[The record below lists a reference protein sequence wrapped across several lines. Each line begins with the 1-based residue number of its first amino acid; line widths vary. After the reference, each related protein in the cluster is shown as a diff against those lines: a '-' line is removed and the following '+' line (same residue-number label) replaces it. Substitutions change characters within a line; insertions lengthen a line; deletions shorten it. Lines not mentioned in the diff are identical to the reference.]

1 MFSAVFIL
9 HRRALSIQGYRNG
22 AAIKYGTEGGGRDL
36 TGSPKLLHGKCWAN
50 KLLQMTNMGH
60 EDIFVS
66 RFAFNVLQ
74 LF

>member
-1 MFSAVFIL
+1 MVNEQDVSSRAKQGNVCRSKGAV
-9 HRRALSIQGYRNG
+9 
-22 AAIKYGTEGGGRDL
+22 IKYATEGGGRDL

-50 KLLQMTNMGH
+50 KLLQVTNMGH
-60 EDIFVS
+60 EAIFVS